1 MTLSCMDE
9 TWKTTDRKLTKVLEY
24 LQKRGLTL
32 NREKCQFRMPQLTF
46 MDKVLSG
53 RGFGSTETKVE
64 AVLKARE
71 PENATEVRSFLGLVN
86 FNARF
91 MPNLAT
97 IAEPLRRLTK

>member
-1 MTLSCMDE
+1 MGE
-9 TWKTTDRKLTKVLEY
+9 
-24 LQKRGLTL
+24 
-32 NREKCQFRMPQLTF
+32 
-46 MDKVLSG
+46 VLSE
-53 RGFGSTETKVE
+53 RGVGPTETKVE

-97 IAEPLRRLTK
+97 IAEPLRRLTKKDVPLKWKKAQQQAFDKLKKDLANT